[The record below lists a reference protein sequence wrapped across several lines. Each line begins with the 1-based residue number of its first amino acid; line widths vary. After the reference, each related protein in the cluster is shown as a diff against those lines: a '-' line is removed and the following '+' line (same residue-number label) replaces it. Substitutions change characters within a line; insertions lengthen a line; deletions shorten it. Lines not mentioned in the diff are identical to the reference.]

1 MSQIQKMWH
10 IYHQAS
16 YVAAWLGMSVDNSDV
31 LLENI
36 AKLGRQ
42 QPAAAL
48 RWAGQEGKESVS
60 ESDFAVDFYPS
71 PLELRA
77 LVQRPYWQ
85 RLWIQQEIGHPARSG
100 FTAATKGYARNG

>member
-1 MSQIQKMWH
+1 MWH

-16 YVAAWLGMSVDNSDV
+16 YVAAWLGMSADNSDV